1 MTSDQITGTMEVE
14 DGEIEDAKMTDASLA
29 VVKTGLE
36 PGQISAAE
44 RATSEKPRLQQ
55 PVVVADSADAA
66 IKDHKIERAGTAG
79 PDEKKQLPAADR
91 SASLSFRDTDTV
103 RSRTESP
110 AQSRQGSRPPDS
122 SHAANIPKR
131 PDPPRLPLPPNLPN
145 KPETPR
151 GYNRSGRQSDIKDDR
166 RETRDARHPDSSRS
180 SRYPDSDRDRL
191 HDHEPRGPGR
201 LDRDRADSQRLGPPD
216 DEQFRSS
223 RDARHHREPEAD
235 RAGPSRPATQPH
247 PERTNI
253 IQGHPDR
260 LALIE
265 GDNQRRDVSRLDRDD
280 RKHRLS
286 SLTRGDERRGP
297 RYDEYPA
304 GPRSDRAARSDLPE
318 GREPR
323 SGGDASHGRGPQDS
337 RTVRQPEP
345 ANEIPLGPR
354 GGRANQPR
362 GRNVSMPQLPPPGT
376 PSRPSERLPPTG
388 PSGRSSGRAPDS
400 SAAPSPAPATDKGD
414 TGGVHPDRLKNL
426 QASTESSPAN
436 NRSQPSLPPSGPR
449 SSLGH
454 LGSSPVT
461 RTPPSGPGN
470 DRNRG
475 DKRFSGINNM
485 LQQSGG
491 AQERGGQGTAIRGRG
506 RQAQESGPSSPK
518 VGGPDV
524 ATGQER
530 TELFPGAPEGD
541 SRPSG
546 RGRRG
551 EAEQEANRDSK
562 RTDKHDTD
570 RGRRDEDEAAKSG
583 RRDERRDR
591 GRDRDRDRERSRR
604 NDNAEDDS
612 HQGGRDSTNR
622 RATGGRDDHR
632 KRDRREREDGPTD
645 LPGPSGSEH
654 HGRNRASSSHS
665 SNNNSLPNP
674 PPAPAGPASD
684 DRRGGGGSGRGEN
697 RDRDRNRDRG
707 GSGRDRERDLNRDN
721 TPGGGNQSLP
731 RKRDRPGD
739 DNHGHGDGGSRG
751 MRVGSESKRARRGA

>member
-1 MTSDQITGTMEVE
+1 MTGKMEVE

-29 VVKTGLE
+29 AGKADPT
-36 PGQISAAE
+36 PAAE

-55 PVVVADSADAA
+55 PGVVAPLADAA
-66 IKDHKIERAGTAG
+66 PRDHKTERAVTAG
-79 PDEKKQLPAADR
+79 LDEKRQPPAADR
-91 SASLSFRDTDTV
+91 STSLSFRESDTA
-103 RSRTESP
+103 RARTASP
-110 AQSRQGSRPPDS
+110 AQSRQGSRPPDA
-122 SHAANIPKR
+122 SHGVNIPKR

-145 KPETPR
+145 KPEAPR

-166 RETRDARHPDSSRS
+166 RDIRDARHSDSSRS

-191 HDHEPRGPGR
+191 HDHEPRGPSR
-201 LDRDRADSQRLGPPD
+201 LERDRDPQRLGPPD
-216 DEQFRSS
+216 DDQFHPPRE
-223 RDARHHREPEAD
+223 ARQRRESEAD

-247 PERTNI
+247 PERANV

-265 GDNQRRDVSRLDRDD
+265 GDNQRRDAPRIDRDD
-280 RKHRLS
+280 RRHRLS
-286 SLTRGDERRGP
+286 SPTRGDDRRGP
-297 RYDEYPA
+297 RHDEFPT

-318 GREPR
+318 GRESR
-323 SGGDASHGRGPQDS
+323 SGGDVSHGRGAQDS
-337 RTVRQPEP
+337 RAARQPES

-354 GGRANQPR
+354 GSRAGQSR
-362 GRNVSMPQLPPPGT
+362 GRNVSMPQPPPPAT
-376 PSRPSERLPPTG
+376 PGRPSERLPPTG

-400 SAAPSPAPATDKGD
+400 SAAPSPAPAGEKTE

-426 QASTESSPAN
+426 QVSTESNPAN

-449 SSLGH
+449 SSLG
-454 LGSSPVT
+454 GPPVA

-506 RQAQESGPSSPK
+506 RQTQDSGPPSPK
-518 VGGPDV
+518 VGGPDA

-541 SRPSG
+541 NRPSG
-546 RGRRG
+546 RRRG
-551 EAEQEANRDSK
+551 EASQEGNRESK
-562 RTDKHDTD
+562 RNEKHDTD

-591 GRDRDRDRERSRR
+591 GRDRDRDRDRERSRR

-612 HQGGRDSTNR
+612 HQGGKDSTNR

-632 KRDRREREDGPTD
+632 RRDRRDRDDGPVD
-645 LPGPSGSEH
+645 LPGPSGSSDH
-654 HGRNRASSSHS
+654 HGRNRPSSSHS
-665 SNNNSLPNP
+665 SNNNTLPNP
-674 PPAPAGPASD
+674 PPAPAGPPND
-684 DRRGGGGSGRGEN
+684 DRRWGGGNGRGEN

-707 GSGRDRERDLNRDN
+707 GSGRDRERDMNRDN
-721 TPGGGNQSLP
+721 APGGGNQSLP
-731 RKRDRPGD
+731 RKRGRPGD